1 MNPAKSESRPGKRA
15 TIYDLARMAKVSPGT
30 VSRVLNNRDKVKSDT
45 RERVLRCA
53 RELNLKPQA
62 SVRARQFA
70 ILSEPTF
77 TDRIQGYAATLTAHL
92 SFAFSRRN
100 VGVVLPTD
108 PFEQLPGSFLDGVVA
123 VTYEHRLLT
132 LLEKLEARMPVVYMD
147 RFELAEGH
155 CAVCSDHYNSGYLA
169 ARHFLARGRRRLAFL
184 GADVAPFR
192 ERLRGYRKA
201 MEEAAVQPV
210 ERLLLLIGREV
221 SNLSVITRIVRAGA
235 DSIFAPGSSFEAI
248 ECLHVLSYV
257 MGIKVPEQI
266 SLIGGENEGISALQN
281 PPLTTIEEP
290 LKEMAEKAVAMIERL
305 TAGDRAARK
314 NLILPVRLIE
324 RDSVA

>member
-1 MNPAKSESRPGKRA
+1 
-15 TIYDLARMAKVSPGT
+15 
-30 VSRVLNNRDKVKSDT
+30 
-45 RERVLRCA
+45 
-53 RELNLKPQA
+53 
-62 SVRARQFA
+62 
-70 ILSEPTF
+70 
-77 TDRIQGYAATLTAHL
+77 
-92 SFAFSRRN
+92 
-100 VGVVLPTD
+100 
-108 PFEQLPGSFLDGVVA
+108 
-123 VTYEHRLLT
+123 
-132 LLEKLEARMPVVYMD
+132 MPVVYMD

-155 CAVCSDHYNSGYLA
+155 STVCSDHYNAGYLA

-192 ERLRGYRKA
+192 ERMRGYRKA
-201 MEEAAVQPV
+201 MEEAAVQPD
-210 ERLLLLIGREV
+210 ERLLMLVGREA

-235 DSIFAPGSSFEAI
+235 DCIFAPGSSFQAI

-281 PPLTTIEEP
+281 PPLTTIQEP
-290 LKEMAEKAVAMIERL
+290 LKEMAEKAVMMIERI
-305 TAGDRAARK
+305 TAGDRSARK